1 MPKINSYRW
10 VLGFSA
16 EVARYKS
23 IIVDALNE
31 NGDKFSLTLSGW
43 NARIA
48 QHEIDHLDGIAF
60 TDRMDVKTL
69 QCTSWEAVND
79 KEGRICIPFHPSK
92 K

>member
-1 MPKINSYRW
+1 M
-10 VLGFSA
+10 
-16 EVARYKS
+16 ARYKAVS
-23 IIVDALNE
+23 IDAFNQEGEKVCLE
-31 NGDKFSLTLSGW
+31 LSGW

-69 QCTSWEAVND
+69 QCTSWQIVNE
-79 KEGRICIPFHPSK
+79 KAGRVCLPFYPK